1 MSWGIFKSNM
11 KGYMSNPIGVASLE
25 VFAKKLTIEYDMC
38 MRRGIQGLNLCSIQ
52 KGILLLWN
60 H

>member
-25 VFAKKLTIEYDMC
+25 VFAKKLTVECVSVEVFKD
-38 MRRGIQGLNLCSIQ
+38 
-52 KGILLLWN
+52 
-60 H
+60 